1 MNELLREFT
10 YMADCAN
17 LEFKIDVM
25 MDNINL
31 SWSGFNDSM
40 PNFIAETLQ
49 RIVAMRGQ
57 EFEEVFQQSKEKLL
71 QEWKNF
77 YLQ

>member
-1 MNELLREFT
+1 
-10 YMADCAN
+10 MADCAN

-25 MDNINL
+25 HDNLNL
-31 SWSGFNDSM
+31 SWNGFNDSM

-49 RIVAMRGQ
+49 RIVAMRSQ

-77 YLQ
+77 YL